1 MIAYFIKYHEKFL
14 KALIEHMQIVGITL
28 LISLLLASVIT
39 LLIMRS
45 RKVTGLVLQVLGAV
59 YSIPSLALFALLIP
73 VTGLGRKS
81 AILVLVVYNQFLLV
95 RNIVAGL
102 NGVDKSLTEAAMGM
116 GMSRWQI
123 LYKVQIPL
131 ALPMIM
137 AGIRLAIISTIGI
150 ATIAA
155 TINAGGLGSILFDG
169 LRTMNQYKIIWGAVF
184 CTLVAFIADA
194 GLKCLEKIV
203 QKRVGV

>member
-131 ALPMIM
+131 AD
-137 AGIRLAIISTIGI
+137 RKS
-150 ATIAA
+150 
-155 TINAGGLGSILFDG
+155 
-169 LRTMNQYKIIWGAVF
+169 V
-184 CTLVAFIADA
+184 V
-194 GLKCLEKIV
+194 
-203 QKRVGV
+203 